1 MRLASG
7 TAGPTQSVGDDPV
20 LAQWVEAVKA
30 RLEAGE
36 PVDLD
41 DYVRQDPRGPSGC
54 AGSCRPSG

>member
-1 MRLASG
+1 MRLVSG
-7 TAGPTQSVGDDPV
+7 TASPTQSVPDDPV

-41 DYVRQDPRGPSGC
+41 I
-54 AGSCRPSG
+54 